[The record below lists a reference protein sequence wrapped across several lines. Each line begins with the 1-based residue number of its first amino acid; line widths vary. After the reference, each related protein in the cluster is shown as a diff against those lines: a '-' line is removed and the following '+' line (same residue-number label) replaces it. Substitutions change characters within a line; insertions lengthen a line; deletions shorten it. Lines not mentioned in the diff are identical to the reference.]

1 MFIRPLFLLITTTLL
16 FGCEAPLVMDGV
28 LSNKVSPVRR
38 TDIFMSAVTSGNKS
52 IIVGSEGVVISADS
66 GTNGWQRNQL
76 EGKPALI
83 DITSCSQG
91 LLAALTMGGEVWTS
105 TDQAQSWKSHRL
117 ATEEVPQAITCDKE
131 DVIWVVGS
139 FSTIL
144 SSSDSG
150 ESWISHSL
158 EEDMILS
165 TIQFLGESKG
175 IITGE
180 FGTVLVTEDG
190 GETWNFGEPI
200 PNEFFP
206 LTSIFKNSQ
215 QGWVAGLNSIIY
227 STIDGGNSWQLQE
240 TASTAPLYGLSILN
254 DEVIAVGDY
263 GTIIYK
269 NINSKSN
276 NLWEILDVSVQSR
289 SFFRVSMPLN
299 DNKMIIAGG
308 AGTLELIDLGK
319 NNIKGVEIK

>member
-1 MFIRPLFLLITTTLL
+1 MFISATLL
-16 FGCEAPLVMDGV
+16 LGCEAPLVMDGV

-38 TDIFMSAVTSGNKS
+38 TDIFMSAVTSEGKS

-66 GTNGWQRNQL
+66 GTKEWQRNQL

-83 DITSCSQG
+83 DITSCSLG

-105 TDQAQSWKSHRL
+105 TDQAVSWKPHRL
-117 ATEEVPQAITCDKE
+117 TTEEVPQAITCDKE
-131 DVIWVVGS
+131 GAIWVVGS

-150 ESWISHSL
+150 ESWVSHSL

-165 TIQFLGESKG
+165 TIQFLDESKG

-180 FGTVLVTEDG
+180 FGTVLITEDG
-190 GETWNFGEPI
+190 GETWSFSEPI

-206 LTSIFKNSQ
+206 LASIFKDSRH
-215 QGWVAGLNSIIY
+215 GWVVGLNSIIY
-227 STIDGGNSWQLQE
+227 STNDGGSSWQQQE
-240 TASTAPLYGLSILN
+240 TATTAPLYGLSIKN

-263 GTIIYK
+263 GTIIHK
-269 NINSKSN
+269 NINSESN
-276 NLWEILDVSVQSR
+276 DLWETLDIPVQSR
-289 SFFRVSMPLN
+289 SFFRIGMPIAN
-299 DNKMIIAGG
+299 NHMIIAGG
-308 AGTLELIDLGK
+308 AGTLEIIDLGK
-319 NNIKGVEIK
+319 DRLKDIEIK